1 VYGSVDHHIPP
12 ESSFCWEASFSRLR
26 PPQHPAPDNHY
37 RFLPTFLG
45 SFHLDLAYPS
55 NQVHPPI
62 TPIAV
67 VQNNP
72 ERPVPPVGLTG
83 IVPGL
88 HKEPQM
94 DITIGVGAYGANKPR
109 PCVTD
114 VVIVQHEWRAV
125 DEQAS
130 GGLAVGIADGAP
142 LD

>member
-1 VYGSVDHHIPP
+1 MIPHA
-12 ESSFCWEASFSRLR
+12 SSFCWVASFSRLR
-26 PPQHPAPDNHY
+26 PWQNPAPDDCY
-37 RFLPTFLG
+37 WFLWTILG
-45 SFHLDLAYPS
+45 SFHLNTAYPS
-55 NQVHPPI
+55 NQGHPPI
-62 TPIAV
+62 APIAV
-67 VQNNP
+67 IQNNP
-72 ERPVPPVGLTG
+72 QRRVPPVGPTG
-83 IVPGL
+83 IVLGL